1 MVSARITLVAKAAYA
16 SGLGRG
22 FFKGHTLNT
31 FDIDIYTSQQKNQY
45 KDFFKYIFMLNPKQ
59 LFIIIYVNVIWQTIT
74 SCSVTEKFRKVN
86 LPSHDR
92 IRHLNYMRS
101 LTVLS
106 TKVNNLPFW
115 KFAFYQERRC
125 HGSVKMTV
133 SERGYGSSWIDSVNR
148 PLQTTLMCL
157 K

>member
-1 MVSARITLVAKAAYA
+1 MLRDSGVAFSRDTHWIHLTLIYILVNKRI
-16 SGLGRG
+16 
-22 FFKGHTLNT
+22 NT
-31 FDIDIYTSQQKNQY
+31 KT
-45 KDFFKYIFMLNPKQ
+45 FFKYIFMLNPKQ

-133 SERGYGSSWIDSVNR
+133 SERWVWFKLDWLSQQAVADHFNVSKVTPFQG
-148 PLQTTLMCL
+148 
-157 K
+157 